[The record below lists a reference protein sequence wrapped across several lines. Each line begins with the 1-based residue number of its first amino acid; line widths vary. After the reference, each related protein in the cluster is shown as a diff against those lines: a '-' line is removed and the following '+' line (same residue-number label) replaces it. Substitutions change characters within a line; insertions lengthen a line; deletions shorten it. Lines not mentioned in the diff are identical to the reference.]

1 MVVRITADFQQ
12 ERVLH
17 PAAMAQLNQ
26 SFAKGWADPNK
37 LNANSRELA
46 ILLQQVRENFATA
59 LKVRPDEIEFLG
71 ESDLGFQLGISGLL
85 KSQSKLIYSSIDRQR
100 IFAVAADE
108 ENKGRK
114 VDCLSVN
121 QNGAITSYAAQEND
135 VVVWQVANGE
145 TGNLQPSPPTT
156 GLVFTDCT
164 ASGVDAL
171 PNFDYQTALFDSSS
185 WQGPAGVGIL
195 VIKAPD
201 KWRNPLP
208 HNDLTR
214 VPGSYSIPLVIASS
228 IALTAYLAQED
239 LRANLKKYIIEFISS
254 QISEVDIASNLDGLS
269 KFVSFSVSKVEAD
282 RLLLEL
288 EAAGFAV
295 DSGSACKSADM
306 QPSHVLAA
314 MNRPITGNI
323 RLTLHKD
330 ITEQMVKDFCQALK
344 ISIAKL
350 RRN

>member
-37 LNANSRELA
+37 LNSNSRELA

-85 KSQSKLIYSSIDRQR
+85 KSNSKLIYSSIDRQR

-108 ENKGRK
+108 
-114 VDCLSVN
+114 VN
-121 QNGAITSYAAQEND
+121 QNGAIASYSAQEND

-145 TGNLQPSPPTT
+145 TGNLQPITPTT

-185 WQGPAGVGIL
+185 WQGPTGVGIL
-195 VIKAPD
+195 VIKEPD

-239 LRANLKKYIIEFISS
+239 IRANLKKYIIEFISS

-344 ISIAKL
+344 IATEKL
-350 RRN
+350 RKN